1 MMEDNNILK
10 CIRIM
15 NDTNIEYKKRRNED
29 YSTDNVI
36 HEMLKDNQIFSK
48 ISQEKAYMILRTL
61 EIKNIDETYKKLI
74 NK

>member
-1 MMEDNNILK
+1 MEDNNMLK

-29 YSTDNVI
+29 YSIDNDI
-36 HEMLKDNQIFSK
+36 HEMLKDNQIFLK

-61 EIKNIDETYKKLI
+61 EVKNVDETYKKLI

>member
-15 NDTNIEYKKRRNED
+15 NDTNIEYKKRKNED
-29 YSTDNVI
+29 YSIDNDI
-36 HEMLKDNQIFSK
+36 HEMLKDNQIFLK

-61 EIKNIDETYKKLI
+61 EVKNVGETYKKLI

>member
-15 NDTNIEYKKRRNED
+15 NDTNIEYKKRKNED
-29 YSTDNVI
+29 YSIDNDI
-36 HEMLKDNQIFSK
+36 HEMLKDNQIFLK

-61 EIKNIDETYKKLI
+61 EVKNVDETYKKLI

>member
-29 YSTDNVI
+29 YSIDNDI
-36 HEMLKDNQIFSK
+36 HEMLKDNQIFLK

-61 EIKNIDETYKKLI
+61 EVKNVGETYKKLI

>member
-29 YSTDNVI
+29 YSIDNDI
-36 HEMLKDNQIFSK
+36 HEMLKDNQIFLK

-61 EIKNIDETYKKLI
+61 EVKNVDETYKKLI